1 MTMGTFVNLPVQ
13 DLARTR
19 EFFTKLGFS
28 FNEAFSDKNTACM
41 IISEDTWA
49 MLVAAASFKGFTN
62 REIADPSNSS
72 EVIIGLSTESRQ
84 QVDDLAEKAVAAG
97 AQALGGAFDDGV
109 MYMRGFRD
117 LDGHQWSFLH
127 LDMSAIPGE

>member
-1 MTMGTFVNLPVQ
+1 MSLGTFVNLPVR
-13 DLARTR
+13 DLARTKD
-19 EFFTKLGFS
+19 FFTKLGFS
-28 FNEAFSDKNTACM
+28 FNEHFSDENTACM

-49 MLVAAASFKGFTN
+49 MLVAEPSFTRFTN
-62 REIADPSNSS
+62 RKVADTSTSS
-72 EVIIGLSTESRQ
+72 EVIVGLSAESRQ
-84 QVDDLAEKAVAAG
+84 QVDDLADKAVAAG

-127 LDMSAIPGE
+127 LDMSAMRQE